1 MFRQLYNWVS
11 RGVIRLRT
19 AGSLTVAQFRQHK
32 LQLTLAII
40 GVALAVLSMTLLA
53 GAGIGV
59 LETGEQGFDAAERD
73 LWVTSGET
81 RITSAGGGGF
91 ENTLYNSRNLSAE
104 IEAHE
109 DVQHAIPL
117 AFDTVYVSTNHSDE
131 FHTFVATGVPGGGPV
146 VQITEGEGLQ
156 GDTHYANGTYEGE
169 MTREVVIDKET
180 ADTLNISTGDTVNI
194 GGSLAAAR
202 QNQFTIV
209 GISPTFERMLGT
221 PTVTMPLSELH
232 QVTGTTQTE
241 PATFITITVEDGA
254 SVNTVQKDLEEA
266 YPEYEIRTNQ
276 EQLSAVLQEQ
286 VLLLAAAGALV
297 LLAIGS
303 GIALTVSL
311 LSLVIH
317 QQRQTFAA
325 LTAQGISRSLL
336 VSTVIGQG
344 FIIGFIGGVIGILL
358 TVPAVSVFN
367 RLAAAIVG
375 FEGLLQT
382 APWIYGT
389 GLGIAVVVGTI
400 AAATAGWRISRTP
413 PLELLH

>member
-1 MFRQLYNWVS
+1 MFRRLYSWVS
-11 RGVIRLRT
+11 RGVIRLRA

-32 LQLTLAII
+32 LRLTLAII

-53 GAGIGV
+53 SAGIGV
-59 LETGEQGFDAAERD
+59 LETGQQGFDAADRD

-104 IEAHE
+104 MNAHE
-109 DVQHAIPL
+109 GVRHAFPL
-117 AFDTVYVSTNHSDE
+117 AFDTVYVSTNRSAE
-131 FHTFVATGVPGGGPV
+131 FHTFVATGVPQGGPV
-146 VQITEGEGLQ
+146 VQMTEGKGIQ
-156 GDTHYANGTYEGE
+156 GDPHYANGTYEGE

-180 ADTLNISTGDTVNI
+180 AETLNVSIGETVNI

-202 QNQFTIV
+202 ENQFTIV

-254 SVNTVQKDLEEA
+254 SVSTVQQDLEQS

-303 GIALTVSL
+303 GIALTISL

-344 FIIGFIGGVIGILL
+344 LIIGFVGGGIGILL
-358 TVPAVSVFN
+358 TLPAVSVFN
-367 RLAAAIVG
+367 RLAEAVVG

-382 APWIYGT
+382 APWIYRS
-389 GLGIAVVVGTI
+389 GLGIAVIVGTI

-413 PLELLH
+413 PLELFN

>member
-1 MFRQLYNWVS
+1 MN
-11 RGVIRLRT
+11 
-19 AGSLTVAQFRQHK
+19 
-32 LQLTLAII
+32 
-40 GVALAVLSMTLLA
+40 
-53 GAGIGV
+53 
-59 LETGEQGFDAAERD
+59 
-73 LWVTSGET
+73 
-81 RITSAGGGGF
+81 
-91 ENTLYNSRNLSAE
+91 
-104 IEAHE
+104 AHE
-109 DVQHAIPL
+109 GVRHAFPL
-117 AFDTVYVSTNHSDE
+117 AFDTVYVSTNRSAE
-131 FHTFVATGVPGGGPV
+131 FHTFVATGVPQGGPV
-146 VQITEGEGLQ
+146 VQMTEGKGIQ
-156 GDTHYANGTYEGE
+156 GDPHYANGTYEGE

-180 ADTLNISTGDTVNI
+180 AETLNVSIGETVNI

-202 QNQFTIV
+202 ENQFTIV

-254 SVNTVQKDLEEA
+254 SVSTVQQDLEQS

-303 GIALTVSL
+303 GIALTISL

-344 FIIGFIGGVIGILL
+344 LIIGFVGGGIGILL
-358 TVPAVSVFN
+358 TLPAVSVFN
-367 RLAAAIVG
+367 RLAEAGVG

-382 APWIYGT
+382 APWIYRS
-389 GLGIAVVVGTI
+389 GLGIAVIVGTI

-413 PLELLH
+413 PLELFN